1 MMQDAVLRTTL
12 GLIMVVA
19 VILAMAWMA
28 RRTGLVSRQGGSA
41 GLKLVSRLSLGP
53 RQNVIVVQAQ
63 DTWLVLGQTATNI
76 TVLHTMPAQAAPEAP
91 GPDSRSDFPQ
101 ALAAKLGKALKRP

>member
-12 GLIMVVA
+12 GLVLVVA
-19 VILAMAWMA
+19 VILVMAWMA
-28 RRTGLVSRQGGSA
+28 RRSGFAARQGGGT

-53 RQNVIVVQAQ
+53 RQNVLVVQTQ
-63 DTWLVLGQTATNI
+63 DTWLVLGQTATSI
-76 TVLHTMPAQAAPEAP
+76 TLLHTMPAQAAPEAP
-91 GPDSRSDFPQ
+91 GPAPRSDFSQ

>member
-1 MMQDAVLRTTL
+1 MIQDAVLRTTL
-12 GLIMVVA
+12 GLVLVVA
-19 VILAMAWMA
+19 VILVMAWMA
-28 RRTGLVSRQGGSA
+28 RRTGLASRQSGNA

-63 DTWLVLGQTATNI
+63 DTWLVLGQTATSI
-76 TVLHTMPAQAAPEAP
+76 TLLHTMPAQAMPDAP
-91 GPDSRSDFPQ
+91 GPGIRSDFSQ